1 MVTPCCWKA
10 RLITPSVVSERLKV
24 NGSVARQAIRHLED
38 PTKGWGRCI
47 SAIFFLCSLF
57 FLNCICFLGGDV
69 PLFLNLKHL
78 VSVGTVGN
86 SMRNAYCS
94 RHFESISSTIS
105 GQPRKEK
112 GMIAHVG
119 EKPLG
124 LSYLDL
130 VSGISNECS
139 QGFHFKL
146 SCVKQICSTSSN
158 EVVPSVERAVL
169 DTAFAR
175 ESFAALWLSVVSD
188 YQRSSKQMI
197 YTRKIGGGE
206 DCAVAF
212 TARLFQ
218 HSAGS
223 TFPMFRVHI

>member
-1 MVTPCCWKA
+1 
-10 RLITPSVVSERLKV
+10 
-24 NGSVARQAIRHLED
+24 
-38 PTKGWGRCI
+38 
-47 SAIFFLCSLF
+47 
-57 FLNCICFLGGDV
+57 
-69 PLFLNLKHL
+69 
-78 VSVGTVGN
+78 
-86 SMRNAYCS
+86 
-94 RHFESISSTIS
+94 
-105 GQPRKEK
+105 
-112 GMIAHVG
+112 MIAHVG

-130 VSGISNECS
+130 VSVISNECS

-146 SCVKQICSTSSN
+146 SCVKQICSSSSN
-158 EVVPSVERAVL
+158 EVVSSVERAVL

-175 ESFAALWLSVVSD
+175 DSFAALWLSVVSD

-223 TFPMFRVHI
+223 TFPMFRAHIQTLYTGEVVPETVEPFCLRLARTELTRKHMTSYGKGMKKVGSSLKDGTGLFLRRTIRR